1 MYRRGPKAASVAA
14 IGILASTASFQEVAA
29 VQLSNAHKFADA
41 GDWNPDL
48 ADDQTLLDT
57 KKQLDEVEH
66 QLNQMKAETEVNL
79 EIAEAES
86 LES

>member
-1 MYRRGPKAASVAA
+1 MYRGGPKAASVAA
-14 IGILASTASFQEVAA
+14 IGILASTAGFQEVAA

-57 KKQLDEVEH
+57 KKQLDEVE